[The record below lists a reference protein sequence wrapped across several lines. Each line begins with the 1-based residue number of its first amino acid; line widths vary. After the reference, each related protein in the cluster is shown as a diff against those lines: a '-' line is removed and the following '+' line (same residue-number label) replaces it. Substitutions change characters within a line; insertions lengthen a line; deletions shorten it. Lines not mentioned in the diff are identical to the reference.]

1 MAHDIFA
8 PLLAEEERLETEL
21 RRLPVYRQLEAVR
34 SSIASLKS
42 VYGERTNNY
51 PDIVNVGP
59 LSGRSRNPGS
69 VTTRV
74 VQVAASMMKDRQKRV
89 KSSEVLGLALQKGV
103 EIASSK
109 PQSVVAS
116 ILSHER
122 MFDNKFDD
130 RGAGY
135 GLREWSEAQDDQDHS
150 KTDEAPAQAEAP
162 KESAEVDALFR

>member
-1 MAHDIFA
+1 VAQDIFA
-8 PLLAEEERLETEL
+8 PLLAEEERLEAEL

-42 VYGERTNNY
+42 VYGQPIQNHNKA
-51 PDIVNVGP
+51 IVAP
-59 LSGRSRNPGS
+59 AHGRLRNPAS
-69 VTTRV
+69 ITNRV
-74 VQVAASMMKDRQKRV
+74 VQIAASAMRARQKRV
-89 KSSEVLGLALQKGV
+89 KSSEVLEIALREGV
-103 EIASSK
+103 QIASSK

-116 ILSHER
+116 ILSHEG

-135 GLREWSEAQDDQDHS
+135 GLREWSEAQDGHDHS

-162 KESAEVDALFR
+162 KESEEVSALFR